1 VLFIASSEMY
11 SVSVVWLLLKDNQT
25 ILVLDEESAILA
37 IKRLQINHEKIISWP
52 QIIFIPKYINIVVNT
67 YKIFGKLDYT
77 ISQLTINFKN
87 NIAIGYFINI
97 P

>member
-1 VLFIASSEMY
+1 MLFIASSEMY